1 MLIHQRLMILFAS
14 YCDHLTIHLVCLFFI
29 MYLWII
35 RILVSKN
42 LNHLRKKKELIRLI
56 LLIFR
61 SFKFTFHVDLLLLKY
76 FTVARNF
83 LTISNKLKKFFQAKS
98 LKMSYKHC
106 AHLDWY
112 HSLASLFSLIN
123 TIVYKFIS

>member
-1 MLIHQRLMILFAS
+1 M
-14 YCDHLTIHLVCLFFI
+14 HLKTFI
-29 MYLWII
+29 MLF
-35 RILVSKN
+35 N
-42 LNHLRKKKELIRLI
+42 QELRLI

-83 LTISNKLKKFFQAKS
+83 LIISNKLKKFFQAKS

-106 AHLDWY
+106 AHFD
-112 HSLASLFSLIN
+112 
-123 TIVYKFIS
+123 